1 MSSPFYTVL
10 LFKGS
15 KMTAHIHMQH
25 CSVLCVWGN
34 KNRTSRFKF
43 VKKKKK
49 KKLLPRWLER
59 RVRLGKHPIKV
70 PLEGTHWIKPKVLH
84 IGLLHLWI
92 LLLLFYVCL
101 PKSSASSVLLTD
113 PGKQSVGSGDAKL
126 DVVVNLQRG
135 GDRVAQHF
143 RGYSWRFNFLS
154 LKYPNAWAVR
164 VSGENGEL

>member
-15 KMTAHIHMQH
+15 KMTVHIHTHNTALFFVCEGIKTAQ
-25 CSVLCVWGN
+25 VAVRWFK
-34 KNRTSRFKF
+34 KNR
-43 VKKKKK
+43 
-49 KKLLPRWLER
+49 LLLRWLER

-70 PLEGTHWIKPKVLH
+70 PLEGTHWIKPKVFH
-84 IGLLHLWI
+84 IGFLYLWI
-92 LLLLFYVCL
+92 LLLGLFTEIQRVF
-101 PKSSASSVLLTD
+101 SAAD
-113 PGKQSVGSGDAKL
+113 WPGQTVVSGAAKL

-143 RGYSWRFNFLS
+143 RGYSWRLKFLS

-164 VSGENGEL
+164 VSGGNGEL